1 MLHSFLCPCFL
12 DLKCHLFKLL
22 PSTSWFQWL
31 IIYYHLFCFLL
42 IKVTVSIFF
51 PAENGRQDENPS
63 LLELPSANSEAE
75 PQPLVSCSSHMCPI
89 QVHWHVKQNYREYWR
104 VKITITNLNYVKNYS
119 QWNLVMLHPNFRNIN
134 QVFSFNYKPL
144 DQYGTISKLN
154 ETYAIITNKTSRLVY
169 LLKDHVKSLLKKK

>member
-1 MLHSFLCPCFL
+1 MFLRFEMSFVQVAS
-12 DLKCHLFKLL
+12 KHLMIPMAYYLL
-22 PSTSWFQWL
+22 PP
-31 IIYYHLFCFLL
+31 FLL
-42 IKVTVSIFF
+42 PPHQSNCFHFFF

-104 VKITITNLNYVKNYS
+104 VKITITNLNYAKNYS
-119 QWNLVMLHPNFRNIN
+119 QWNLVMLHRNFININ

-154 ETYAIITNKTSRLVY
+154 ETYAIIIFFY
-169 LLKDHVKSLLKKK
+169 H